1 MDEES
6 KQKRIAS
13 PLISMKTRK
22 KIGTFV
28 VYALIII
35 AVILSLFPIVYLLI
49 TSFKPPQMTFA
60 IPPVWIFTPTL
71 QNYKEVFAGGTFIK
85 YFFNSLIVALFTTA
99 IALIL
104 GSLAGYGFARFKFK
118 GSAGLRLSSL
128 LPQMLP
134 PITIIIPLYVLF
146 NTLHLIDTRIALITS
161 YLTFSIPLAI
171 WMMTGFF
178 SDVPIEIEE
187 SAMIDGCTR
196 GQAFIYILLPMIA
209 PGLVA
214 TSILIFI
221 YSWNEFLYAV
231 ILTGRNARTLP
242 VTITSFMTNKAI
254 LWGRIAAA
262 GSIILIPVLIFAI
275 IAQRFLV
282 RGLSRGAVKG

>member
-1 MDEES
+1 MVEES
-6 KQKRIAS
+6 KQKRTAS
-13 PLISMKTRK
+13 PLISRKTKK
-22 KIGTFV
+22 KIGTFA
-28 VYALIII
+28 VYSLIII

-71 QNYKEVFAGGTFIK
+71 QNYQEVFAGGTFIK

-99 IALIL
+99 IALVL

-196 GQAFIYILLPMIA
+196 GQAFFYILLPMIA